1 LAQIFPRSANRA
13 PLFLALAALVLPA
26 AAGAGVWYWFSPRFT
41 DVGYRPVQPVP
52 YSHKLHAGELRI
64 DCRYCHAS
72 VEVSAVANVPPTQA
86 CMNCHRVV
94 KADSPALE
102 PIRESARSGTP
113 MRWVRVHK
121 LGEYA
126 YFNHRAHVRAG
137 VGCVSC
143 HGHVEE
149 MEVVQQAEPLSM
161 GWCLDCHRDPSPH
174 LRPLSEITNMTWKPA
189 RDPEAR
195 TRQLAELRPVH
206 PPVTCSGCHR

>member
-1 LAQIFPRSANRA
+1 
-13 PLFLALAALVLPA
+13 
-26 AAGAGVWYWFSPRFT
+26 
-41 DVGYRPVQPVP
+41 
-52 YSHKLHAGELRI
+52 
-64 DCRYCHAS
+64 
-72 VEVSAVANVPPTQA
+72 
-86 CMNCHRVV
+86 
-94 KADSPALE
+94 
-102 PIRESARSGTP
+102 

-143 HGHVEE
+143 HGHIEE

-161 GWCLDCHRDPSPH
+161 SWCLDCHRDPQPH

-195 TRQLAELRPVH
+195 KRQVAELRPVH
-206 PPVTCSGCHR
+206 PPVTCTGCHR